1 MRKNTDQ
8 KNSVF
13 GHVSCSD
20 VNFENQSLPRV
31 QEEFNIYEILRKSL
45 NFGVC
50 RKSFN
55 SKQAFVGH
63 HNAKHTDNFK
73 FDLCKKY
80 FENLSKLDRHK
91 MAHNIKEFHQ
101 PKMREE
107 VFLRNDNM
115 LQHVKNF
122 H

>member
-1 MRKNTDQ
+1 MKYC
-8 KNSVF
+8 
-13 GHVSCSD
+13 G
-20 VNFENQSLPRV
+20 
-31 QEEFNIYEILRKSL
+31 KSL
-45 NFGVC
+45 NFEIW

-55 SKQAFVGH
+55 SKQALVRH

-73 FDLCKKY
+73 FDLFEKC

-91 MAHNIKEFHQ
+91 MANNIKEFHQ

-115 LQHVKNF
+115 LQHVKIF